1 MSLHPLLCSLSLSLA
16 LVRFN
21 ALSRAIE
28 GALQREGIPSR
39 VLSGHKFFERLEV
52 CSISFGHLHDLTIF
66 QIKNLL
72 AYLQLV
78 DNPGFNPAL
87 MRAVNIPSRG
97 IGEKVAIVHLT

>member
-1 MSLHPLLCSLSLSLA
+1 MLSLIST

-52 CSISFGHLHDLTIF
+52 CSIPFRDLHDLTMF

-78 DNPGFNPAL
+78 DNPSFNPAL

-97 IGEKVAIVHLT
+97 IGEKVGMVHCNMA